1 MSEVEEIVRLAARGD
16 GVTASGRHVPGT
28 ALGDTVGADG
38 VVARGPHYQ
47 QPPCPHFGRCGGCQ
61 LQQVDDAGFSDFVTS
76 RITHALMA
84 QNVPVPE
91 MRTPHL
97 SPPGARRRAT
107 LKAIRPGKPVLLGF
121 MAQGSHQVVD
131 LKHCD
136 VLHPVL
142 AGLIAPLRGLLQIF
156 LAPRASAQV
165 HLTLADQGADI
176 LITGPQADGLAAHD
190 ALLDFCTAH
199 GVARLAID
207 SGDGP
212 EDRWAPEPVTI
223 TLGGVAV
230 GLPHAAFLQATQD
243 GETALSA
250 AVVEAV
256 GDATRVADLFAG
268 LGTFALALANERRV
282 TASEASRDA
291 LLALKSAA
299 NRSQKP
305 VETDH
310 RDLYR
315 RPFMTKE
322 LAIFDA
328 LVLDP
333 PRAGAEAQVRQL
345 MHSVVPSIAYVSCNP
360 QSFAR
365 DAAILIEG
373 GYTLDWIQPVGQ
385 FRWSTHVELAAHFTR
400 Q

>member
-16 GVTASGRHVPGT
+16 GVTATGRHVPGT
-28 ALGDTVGADG
+28 APGDRVDAAGAIT
-38 VVARGPHYQ
+38 RGPHYQ

-61 LQQVDDAGFSDFVTS
+61 LQQVDDVAFEEFVTS
-76 RITHALMA
+76 RIVHALMA
-84 QNVPVPE
+84 QNVLVPE
-91 MRTPHL
+91 MRKTHL

-136 VLHPVL
+136 VLHPAL
-142 AGLIAPLRGLLQIF
+142 AALIGPLRGLLQIF

-165 HLTLADQGADI
+165 HLTLTDQGPDI
-176 LITGPQADGLAAHD
+176 LISGPQADGLAAHD

-199 GVARLAID
+199 GIARLAID

-212 EDRWAPEPVTI
+212 EDRWAPEPVTM
-223 TLGGVAV
+223 TLGGVPV

-243 GETALSA
+243 GEAALTA
-250 AVVEAV
+250 AVLEAV
-256 GDATRVADLFAG
+256 GDAVRVADMFAG
-268 LGTFALALANERRV
+268 LGTFSLALGTSGRRV

-291 LLALKSAA
+291 LLALKIAA
-299 NRSQKP
+299 NRAQNP

-328 LVLDP
+328 VVLDP
-333 PRAGAEAQVRQL
+333 PRAGAEAQVEQL
-345 MHSVVPSIAYVSCNP
+345 MNSAVPTIAYVSCNP

-365 DAAILIEG
+365 DAATLIEG
-373 GYTLDWIQPVGQ
+373 GYKLEWIQPVGQ
-385 FRWSTHVELAAHFTR
+385 FRWSTHVELAAKLSR
-400 Q
+400 